1 MSKPKLSVKQE
12 AFITEYIRNK
22 GNATQAAIKA
32 GYSEK
37 TARSQGQR
45 LLTFVDIKN
54 EIDKRLQRRDKK
66 KVAQADEVLEL
77 LTKFARGSMKEE
89 QIVVEGRGDGH
100 SSAKIM
106 KRKIANRDQLNALDK
121 LARIHGL
128 YNDKVNISTSN
139 DSDDLITITLGELKN
154 REVEEVTEDE

>member
-77 LTKFARGSMKEE
+77 LTKFARGKMKEE
-89 QIVVEGRGDGH
+89 QIVVEGQGDGH

-106 KRKIANRDQLNALDK
+106 NRKIANRDQLNALDK